1 MMALENLLSELLLAS
16 MDVGVQFLSVLS
28 DGEFMVIVH
37 CDVDLLLAN
46 WLILR
51 LMEQLHVRVLECIF
65 GRRTF
70 GRVELQQSTH
80 QVQGIV

>member
-1 MMALENLLSELLLAS
+1 MALENLLSELLLAS

-28 DGEFMVIVH
+28 DGELVVVVH
-37 CDVDLLLAN
+37 RDVDLLLAN
-46 WLILR
+46 WFILR
-51 LMEQLHVRVLECIF
+51 LMEQLHVRVLKCIF